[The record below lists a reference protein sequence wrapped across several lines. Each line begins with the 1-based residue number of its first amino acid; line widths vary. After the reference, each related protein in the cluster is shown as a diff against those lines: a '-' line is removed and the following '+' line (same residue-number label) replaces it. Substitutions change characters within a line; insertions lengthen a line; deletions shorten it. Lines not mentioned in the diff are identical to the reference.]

1 MERDELGGLSREE
14 LLELVRRQQE
24 ALAEREAAIER
35 RDEKIRELEEE
46 LSQFRRPMKTPE
58 NSSVPPSRSQKANR
72 VERRGRKPGPKR
84 GHVGASRMRSEP
96 DMVVECRPRACDG
109 CGEPLPETGGRRVGR
124 SQVIELPSFEPVV
137 IEGWQYAMTCTH
149 CGVQTA
155 GTYPAGLEPRRTFG
169 SGIEALL
176 SYLHERHHVGDE
188 RLVEL
193 CRDVFGLAISQ
204 GGVENALRRLVD
216 RARPTYAAIGETVRG
231 SPVINS
237 DETSARVAGRTQ
249 WQWTFQTPEASYHVI
264 APSRGGEV
272 IDAFLGGVEPEVWGS
287 DLYAPQMLTSATEH
301 QICHSHQARDLTF
314 ASEADTGDERIWALD
329 LRHVFGR
336 AIRLHHERDEVTPET
351 FARRRLLIE
360 NATDRL
366 VFDRYVAPKTEA
378 ARLQQRYRTHRVSL
392 YVFLHRDD
400 VEPTNNSSER
410 DLRPSV
416 IHRKVIGGFRS
427 EWGAEA
433 SAIRTSILATARKQ
447 GQNLLDAFL
456 AIAGPSPLQ
465 AGPTRV

>member
-1 MERDELGGLSREE
+1 MERDDLGGLSREE

-46 LSQFRRPMKTPE
+46 LSQFRRPVKTLE
-58 NSSVPPSRSQKANR
+58 NSSVPPSRGQKANR
-72 VERRGRKPGPKR
+72 VAGRGRKHGPKR
-84 GHVGASRMRSEP
+84 GHAGVSRVRSEP
-96 DMVVECRPRACDG
+96 DVIVECRPRACAG
-109 CGEPLPETGGRRVGR
+109 CGQGLPQTGGRRVGR
-124 SQVIELPSFEPVV
+124 SQVTDLPSFAPVV
-137 IEGWQYAMTCTH
+137 IEGWQYAVTCAQ
-149 CGVQTA
+149 CGEQTA

-169 SGIEALL
+169 PGIEALV
-176 SYLHERHHVGDE
+176 SYLHERHHVGYE

-204 GGVENALRRLVD
+204 GGIGNALRRLVE
-216 RARPTYAAIGETVRG
+216 RARPTYAAIGQTVRG

-237 DETSARVAGRTQ
+237 DETGARVAGRTC
-249 WQWTFQTPEASYHVI
+249 WQWTFQTPAASYHLI

-287 DLYAPQMLTSATEH
+287 DLYAPQILTSAAQH

-314 ASEADTGDERIWALD
+314 AAEADTGDERLWALD

-336 AIRLHHERDEVTPET
+336 AIRLRHERDQVTPQT
-351 FARRRLLIE
+351 FARRRRRIE

-378 ARLQQRYRTHRVSL
+378 ARLQQRYRTHRDSL
-392 YVFLHRDD
+392 YVFLQRDD
-400 VEPTNNSSER
+400 VEPTNNSPER

-427 EWGAEA
+427 DWGAEA

-447 GQNLLDAFL
+447 GHNLLDAFRAL
-456 AIAGPSPLQ
+456 AGPSPLQ
-465 AGPTRV
+465 AIPTPV

>member
-1 MERDELGGLSREE
+1 MAEDELVGLSREE
-14 LLELVRRQQE
+14 LLELVRRQQA
-24 ALAEREAAIER
+24 ALAA

-46 LSQFRRPMKTPE
+46 LAQFRRPAKTPE
-58 NSSVPPSRSQKANR
+58 NSSVPPSRGQKANR

-84 GHVGASRMRSEP
+84 GHVGASRVRSEP

-149 CGVQTA
+149 CGAQTA

-169 SGIEALL
+169 PGIEALL
-176 SYLHERHHVGDE
+176 SYLHERHHVGYE

-204 GGVENALRRLVD
+204 GGIENALRRLVE
-216 RARPTYAAIGETVRG
+216 RARPTCAEISATVRG
-231 SPVINS
+231 SPVITS
-237 DETSARVAGRTQ
+237 DETSARVAGKTH

-272 IDAFLGGVEPEVWGS
+272 IRAFLDGAEPEVWGS

-314 ASEADTGDERIWALD
+314 ASEADTGEERIWALE

-336 AIRLHHERDEVTPET
+336 AIRLHHERDRVTRET
-351 FARRRLLIE
+351 FARRRLLID

-378 ARLQQRYRTHRVSL
+378 ARLQQRYRTHRDSL
-392 YVFLHRDD
+392 HVFLHRDD

-427 EWGAEA
+427 DWGAEA

-447 GQNLLDAFL
+447 AQNLLDAL
-456 AIAGPSPLQ
+456 RAVTGPSPLQ
-465 AGPTRV
+465 AIPTPT